1 MLSDKDLNSLKYKAN
16 NEFKKVD
23 FWLRMNTLSL
33 NYSKTNYIIY
43 NNQPHKT
50 CKDEF
55 TIVMSKTRL
64 QRENS
69 IKYLGVIFDDNLCCT
84 LTIYLVNFP
93 DALVCFVDCAIM
105 FREKLFACSIIT

>member
-1 MLSDKDLNSLKYKAN
+1 MSK
-16 NEFKKVD
+16 
-23 FWLRMNTLSL
+23 LSL

-55 TIVMSKTRL
+55 TIVMHKTRL

-69 IKYLGVIFDDNLCCT
+69 IKYLGVIFDDKLCWANHIDNLFSP
-84 LTIYLVNFP
+84 LAKSKLISSVDFLSR
-93 DALVCFVDCAIM
+93 LRKLISSVDCAN
-105 FREKLFACSIIT
+105 